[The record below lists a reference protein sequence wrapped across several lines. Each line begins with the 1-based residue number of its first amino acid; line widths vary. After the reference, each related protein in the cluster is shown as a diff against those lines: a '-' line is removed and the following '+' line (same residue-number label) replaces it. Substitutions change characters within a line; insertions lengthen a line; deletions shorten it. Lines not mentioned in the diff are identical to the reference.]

1 MPDTKERLK
10 RCFQTVFPE
19 RSYPGTDSGCQLL
32 DHGGM
37 DSVTTITLAAAVEE
51 EFDIQLE
58 PEEIEKMDSFAK
70 FLNLL
75 TARSAVR

>member
-1 MPDTKERLK
+1 MPDTQERLE
-10 RCFQTVFPE
+10 RCFQAVFPDLTPAQIAVA
-19 RSYPGTDSGCQLL
+19 SSST
-32 DHGGM
+32 M
-37 DSVTTITLAAAVEE
+37 AAWDSVTTITLAAAVEE